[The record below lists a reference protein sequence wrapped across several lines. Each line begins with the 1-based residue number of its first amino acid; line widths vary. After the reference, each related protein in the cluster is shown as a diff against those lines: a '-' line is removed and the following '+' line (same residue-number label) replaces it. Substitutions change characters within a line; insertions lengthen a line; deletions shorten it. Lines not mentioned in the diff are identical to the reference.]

1 VILRQE
7 LDPANGAA
15 KKELAWVKKK
25 AADAKK
31 QEKAGFGG
39 IFDKKVAPS

>member
-1 VILRQE
+1 
-7 LDPANGAA
+7 
-15 KKELAWVKKK
+15 VKKK

-39 IFDKKVAPS
+39 MFGKKVRFLASK